1 MGRLIV
7 LCLIFLSLL
16 SFPGNVSAISI
27 EGAVWST
34 YALNSAQDP
43 FKGPPSATP
52 DATFK
57 VESIN
62 FDSMRVEK
70 PKNITYNEF
79 LNYPVWD
86 SPQDSKFKPDQQ
98 MFTDNIKGDEGV
110 YFIFTWTI
118 PYSGGSLPFTIIH
131 DDGFVFSLVT
141 GDSISSDNQ
150 YYKEPQIS
158 KIDLNMFKLDP
169 GNYTATL
176 NYWTIDDTDSHVLI
190 VSTPE
195 PGSMLLLALGI
206 IGIGVLRRKH

>member
-79 LNYPVWD
+79 LNYPEW
-86 SPQDSKFKPDQQ
+86 PPNSKFKPDQQ

-118 PYSGGSLPFTIIH
+118 PYSGGSFPITIIH

-141 GDSISSDNQ
+141 GDSISSEFQ
-150 YYKEPQIS
+150 YYEKPQIS
-158 KIDLNMFKLDP
+158 KIDLNMFNLDP

-195 PGSMLLLALGI
+195 PGSMLLLALGV